1 MLELIPLG
9 MTLVTLAGYGSALRR
24 LHRRGARWP
33 VIEVVLAAIVMA
45 QWYVVSGR
53 DLARTRR
60 RSQSAGP

>member
-9 MTLVTLAGYGSALRR
+9 MTLVTLAGYGSAVRRLRR
-24 LHRRGARWP
+24 RGVRWP
-33 VIEVVLAAIVMA
+33 VIEVTLAAIVMA

-60 RSQSAGP
+60 RSQSVGP